1 METDSDSKTNETEAQ
16 GLDLHLCII
25 CQRKKSENL
34 VEKPEAHEKVLVSIE
49 EWSKYGNPQ
58 YTEAWNKLR
67 FTSVRE
73 LEDGRASWH
82 RSCYKDAV
90 HAGMLKRARERYE
103 RQLEGP
109 NESRRK
115 SSVEIP
121 QLTRSKTSPYNKN
134 VCFFCDGPPGYRK
147 NLHTISTFSAGESL
161 RTAIGMS
168 GDDKLAVKLN
178 TAIAPDDAHSID
190 IKYHKKCWAIHVSH
204 VLRRE
209 TSQSS
214 SEKVAGEIAAQIE
227 FLTMTEMTL
236 SSGKVATMSELQDAF
251 ESILESNNVEN
262 SRVGRKALKQLL
274 LREIPEIE
282 FHAPKR
288 VNESERVSIKKT
300 RDQAIQMAED
310 QTAIIDSDMKTLFD
324 AAAIIRKSIT
334 KCRKWKFTGSLKN
347 LPDENVPAE
356 LFSFHRW
363 IIQGPKHEPSAGKK
377 CEEVY
382 NRAMALSQTTVS
394 LCLTERQVKNKKSD
408 VVRSSSE
415 MPLQLAVGIAVH
427 QAVRSK
433 QLINMLHGFGM
444 SVDYNRILRVDA
456 QIEASVLKRMELNN
470 GLYIPPDVVLGRH
483 VFFAVDNVDFAE
495 DTPDGK
501 NTFHGTAM
509 AIYQRQ
515 EAGDVAPELTVDP
528 GDQCLRS
535 IRQLPESV
543 TTLLECPAPPGK
555 PVGPTFP
562 QFGLCTKDQLPSYIK
577 KQDFAWL
584 LGRSLTR
591 KITNGEAEDNQ
602 IPSSNIP
609 VWSGYNST
617 MSSSM
622 PLTRVGTPPLIAA
635 PAHEWQTLL
644 TILKQA
650 QNINTTVV
658 GENRRTVISL
668 DMGLYQPA
676 KKLQMTRQD
685 LGHIILRPGELHIV
699 MAQLRTI
706 GAFIENSGLDMCWV
720 ESDLYGPSTV
730 KQILGGNHVKRG
742 EAAHMVTLQ
751 ALFSLYQEAFFVRHP
766 AVRTL
771 LEKLANQLSDAC
783 KKGDKQDIT
792 AKHEELVQTIN
803 STELAGKME
812 QFDADREGS
821 PLFKFTREYMAMVLE
836 MMTFIR
842 AVRTGDWDLH
852 LEALKLFVKYFFAHD
867 MLNYARMIPVYLA
880 EMEIMKDTDPEIYQ
894 EFQNGNWV
902 VNKNAKV
909 AFCAVG
915 ADNALEHVN
924 RSMKVSGG
932 LIGITLNP
940 TARTKYFLIAPE
952 LARLA
957 EEAKLMAGTSS
968 KAQTSHHN
976 LTTAVR
982 LREER
987 NVQQLTASI
996 QRFTDPF
1003 TVEDPDLFNL
1013 VTKVRMPEKVKKDL
1027 CDQSVIGN
1035 KLFGTFLKERIQTAE
1050 KSIWDVV
1057 NKRKLLT
1064 WKTTGKTVRV
1074 ATKDKI
1080 IELKED
1086 RCLFARMMVICKSR
1100 PEIDIK
1106 EAVGV
1111 YEFSVVPR
1119 SMFAADGNMLHCSAK
1134 SALMSILEK
1143 LPSDRSVEQAEP
1155 TDQFANADVQI
1166 KVSIVDGMA
1175 EVQALEKPDWIK
1187 TCSDLANQF
1196 TVTIFDKYKEADE
1209 IRLIFD
1215 RFVTP
1220 ADIYL
1225 VKFVFIL
1232 DIITYIS
1239 GHVILLLGM
1248 MYHCL

>member
-1 METDSDSKTNETEAQ
+1 MS
-16 GLDLHLCII
+16 
-25 CQRKKSENL
+25 
-34 VEKPEAHEKVLVSIE
+34 VS
-49 EWSKYGNPQ
+49 
-58 YTEAWNKLR
+58 
-67 FTSVRE
+67 
-73 LEDGRASWH
+73 
-82 RSCYKDAV
+82 
-90 HAGMLKRARERYE
+90 
-103 RQLEGP
+103 
-109 NESRRK
+109 
-115 SSVEIP
+115 
-121 QLTRSKTSPYNKN
+121 
-134 VCFFCDGPPGYRK
+134 FCDGPPSYRK

-168 GDDKLAVKLN
+168 GNDKLAIKLN

-190 IKYHKKCWAIHVSH
+190 IKYHKNCWAIHVSH

-334 KCRKWKFTGSLKN
+334 KCRKWEFTGSLKN

-363 IIQGPKHEPSAGKK
+363 IIQGPKHELSAGKK

-444 SVDYNRILRVDA
+444 SVDYNRILRVEA

-470 GLYIPPDVVLGRH
+470 GLYITPDIVLGRH
-483 VFFAVDNVDFAE
+483 VFFAVDTVDFAE

-562 QFGLCTKDQLPSYIK
+562 QFGLCTEDQLPLYIK

-650 QNINTTVV
+650 
-658 GENRRTVISL
+658 L
-668 DMGLYQPA
+668 
-676 KKLQMTRQD
+676 
-685 LGHIILRPGELHIV
+685 
-699 MAQLRTI
+699 
-706 GAFIENSGLDMCWV
+706 
-720 ESDLYGPSTV
+720 
-730 KQILGGNHVKRG
+730 
-742 EAAHMVTLQ
+742 
-751 ALFSLYQEAFFVRHP
+751 
-766 AVRTL
+766 
-771 LEKLANQLSDAC
+771 
-783 KKGDKQDIT
+783 
-792 AKHEELVQTIN
+792 N

-880 EMEIMKDTDPEIYQ
+880 EMEIMKDPDPEIYQ

-915 ADNALEHVN
+915 ADNALEHVS

-940 TARTKYFLIAPE
+940 TARTKYFVIAPE

-1035 KLFGTFLKERIQTAE
+1035 RLFGTFLKERIQTAE

-1155 TDQFANADVQI
+1155 TDQFTNADVQI

-1187 TCSDLANQF
+1187 ICSDLANHF

-1225 VKFVFIL
+1225 VNL
-1232 DIITYIS
+1232 Y
-1239 GHVILLLGM
+1239 L
-1248 MYHCL
+1248 Y

>member
-1 METDSDSKTNETEAQ
+1 
-16 GLDLHLCII
+16 
-25 CQRKKSENL
+25 
-34 VEKPEAHEKVLVSIE
+34 
-49 EWSKYGNPQ
+49 
-58 YTEAWNKLR
+58 
-67 FTSVRE
+67 
-73 LEDGRASWH
+73 
-82 RSCYKDAV
+82 
-90 HAGMLKRARERYE
+90 
-103 RQLEGP
+103 
-109 NESRRK
+109 
-115 SSVEIP
+115 
-121 QLTRSKTSPYNKN
+121 
-134 VCFFCDGPPGYRK
+134 
-147 NLHTISTFSAGESL
+147 
-161 RTAIGMS
+161 
-168 GDDKLAVKLN
+168 
-178 TAIAPDDAHSID
+178 
-190 IKYHKKCWAIHVSH
+190 
-204 VLRRE
+204 
-209 TSQSS
+209 
-214 SEKVAGEIAAQIE
+214 
-227 FLTMTEMTL
+227 
-236 SSGKVATMSELQDAF
+236 
-251 ESILESNNVEN
+251 
-262 SRVGRKALKQLL
+262 
-274 LREIPEIE
+274 
-282 FHAPKR
+282 
-288 VNESERVSIKKT
+288 
-300 RDQAIQMAED
+300 
-310 QTAIIDSDMKTLFD
+310 
-324 AAAIIRKSIT
+324 
-334 KCRKWKFTGSLKN
+334 
-347 LPDENVPAE
+347 
-356 LFSFHRW
+356 
-363 IIQGPKHEPSAGKK
+363 
-377 CEEVY
+377 
-382 NRAMALSQTTVS
+382 
-394 LCLTERQVKNKKSD
+394 
-408 VVRSSSE
+408 
-415 MPLQLAVGIAVH
+415 
-427 QAVRSK
+427 
-433 QLINMLHGFGM
+433 
-444 SVDYNRILRVDA
+444 
-456 QIEASVLKRMELNN
+456 
-470 GLYIPPDVVLGRH
+470 
-483 VFFAVDNVDFAE
+483 
-495 DTPDGK
+495 
-501 NTFHGTAM
+501 
-509 AIYQRQ
+509 
-515 EAGDVAPELTVDP
+515 
-528 GDQCLRS
+528 
-535 IRQLPESV
+535 
-543 TTLLECPAPPGK
+543 
-555 PVGPTFP
+555 
-562 QFGLCTKDQLPSYIK
+562 
-577 KQDFAWL
+577 
-584 LGRSLTR
+584 
-591 KITNGEAEDNQ
+591 
-602 IPSSNIP
+602 
-609 VWSGYNST
+609 
-617 MSSSM
+617 
-622 PLTRVGTPPLIAA
+622 
-635 PAHEWQTLL
+635 
-644 TILKQA
+644 
-650 QNINTTVV
+650 
-658 GENRRTVISL
+658 
-668 DMGLYQPA
+668 
-676 KKLQMTRQD
+676 
-685 LGHIILRPGELHIV
+685 
-699 MAQLRTI
+699 
-706 GAFIENSGLDMCWV
+706 
-720 ESDLYGPSTV
+720 
-730 KQILGGNHVKRG
+730 
-742 EAAHMVTLQ
+742 MVTLQ

-1187 TCSDLANQF
+1187 TCSDLANHF